1 MAEID
6 NNLKTGNTLLDLT
19 YENTYINYYITNQTT
34 RLIESGDNGD
44 LIIYVS
50 DGTGVFD
57 QDRKR
62 ETDLNNTYTDIY
74 VGNEHIAGGFGF
86 KDIETRN
93 NVLSDI
99 INITKLEEEH
109 YLEVKQELTYI
120 SNSKINPVTI
130 NETKRFI
137 QLDNGDEYELKMNSR
152 NEISLVKN
160 HRITINDIEI
170 VYLLNNETEERI
182 LKLSDKTK
190 FVSTFDDIKI
200 VGFNVITESSD
211 YVKSFNLAYV
221 MPKFDKNMSIGIDKT
236 EDIGSTTADELC
248 VSITDINYKLS
259 EDEKY
264 VWLSTFKERFE
275 QPITI
280 KCYNNLNYDIK
291 FRLIARTENYDSAV
305 IYTPSFKFIHPIYY
319 FVYENYT
326 IPVSITEI
334 PDVKTLIEYNF
345 NENIRLKFNHIN
357 ESYGFVLIP
366 RYWYDLGYRPE
377 FYFYDQLSIRTTFN
391 YGDIETNSLTIND
404 QNYIIYRTP
413 NKYKNGLVEWDL
425 NLRSVE

>member
-99 INITKLEEEH
+99 VNITKLEEEH

-170 VYLLNNETEERI
+170 VYLLNNETEEHV

-211 YVKSFNLAYV
+211 YVTSFNLAYV
-221 MPKFDKNMSIGIDKT
+221 MPKFDKNMSIGIDITKPI
-236 EDIGSTTADELC
+236 DSTTADELC

-291 FRLIARTENYDSAV
+291 FRLIARTKNYDSAV

-326 IPVSITEI
+326 IPVLITDI

-377 FYFYDQLSIRTTFN
+377 FYFYDQLSIKTSFN